1 MKVLKNVKEKIIK
14 NKKYILGIITGILI
28 SGTTVY
34 AATVIS
40 AVNVSYSNTSSKLS
54 STDVQSAI
62 DELKLKVDSTVP
74 IDPDTFITNSSK
86 NIYASSKGICFVKN
100 NKLNCFKVDNY
111 GNEVEHALQVFG
123 NENCSYFRPDLM
135 CSNDDFDC
143 VIEENGCL
151 SCKVTGPSDE
161 SCYVPSSG
169 HPGSPRCS

>member
-1 MKVLKNVKEKIIK
+1 MKVLKNIKEKIIN

-40 AVNVSYSNTSSKLS
+40 AANVSYSNTSSKLS

-74 IDPDTFITNSSK
+74 IDPDTFITNTSK

-111 GNEVEHALQVFG
+111 DNEVKHALQVFG
-123 NENCSYFRPDLM
+123 NENCSYFRPGLM
-135 CSNDDFDC
+135 CGNDDFDC

-151 SCKVTGPSDE
+151 SCNVTGHSDE

>member
-1 MKVLKNVKEKIIK
+1 MKVLKNIKDKIIN

-40 AVNVSYSNTSSKLS
+40 AANVSYSNTSSKLS

-86 NIYASSKGICFVKN
+86 NIYASSKGICIVKN
-100 NKLNCFKVDNY
+100 NKLNCFKINNY
-111 GNEVEHALQVFG
+111 ENEREHALQVFTNEKCYDFRYGLQCFDDVFKCGIQDNG
-123 NENCSYFRPDLM
+123 NVSCRADDSGSNQCTVSSWDGSVDCS
-135 CSNDDFDC
+135 
-143 VIEENGCL
+143 
-151 SCKVTGPSDE
+151 
-161 SCYVPSSG
+161 
-169 HPGSPRCS
+169 